1 MREGGNMICITCGNE
16 IYFETD
22 VETMQAL
29 ATDSQS
35 FIIDEAVFE
44 DFNHGEEML
53 RSGLMDNVYVTLKLH
68 ADDLNKDYNS
78 QRYFNPYLSCAVCH
92 GREVIFP
99 SSTWTKINKNLP
111 LHEEIL
117 SNHHE
122 YRTLRKEQQNA
133 NKLPVLWQP

>member
-1 MREGGNMICITCGNE
+1 MICISCGNE
-16 IYFETD
+16 NYFETD

-44 DFNHGEEML
+44 DFNHGEDMM
-53 RSGLMDNVYVTLKLH
+53 RTGLTDNVHATFKMH
-68 ADDLNKDYNS
+68 ADDLTREYGTG
-78 QRYFNPYLSCAVCH
+78 RLINPYLSCAICH

-99 SSTWTKINKNLP
+99 SSVWTKVNKSQP

-122 YRTLRKEQQNA
+122 YRTMRKEQQNA